1 MAKIDQEEKAKIK
14 ELFSKNLKDD
24 VNLLFFTKD
33 EDCQYCGDTE
43 EILEEVTGLDEK
55 VSFEKHKLGSDKA
68 EEYGI
73 DRAPAIIFLNED
85 GTDSGLHF
93 YGIPSGYEFTSLI
106 EDILDASDRE
116 RIDLS
121 DDIKEQIK
129 AIDDE
134 ITLQVFITP
143 TCPYCPRAVRVAH
156 QMALLNPNI
165 RGEMVEA
172 IEFEELSASYN
183 VSGVPKTVINHGAD
197 EQVGAVPAKTI
208 LSKIQNLPEDAAV
221 ASE

>member
-1 MAKIDQEEKAKIK
+1 MAKIAQDEKTKIK

-24 VNLLFFTKD
+24 VNLLFFSQ
-33 EDCQYCGDTE
+33 EENCQYCGDTE
-43 EILEEVTGLDEK
+43 EILDEVTGLDDK
-55 VSFEKHKLGSDKA
+55 VNFEKHMVGSEKA
-68 EEYGI
+68 EEFGVDKGPVI
-73 DRAPAIIFLNED
+73 VFLNED
-85 GTDSGLHF
+85 DNDSGLRF
-93 YGIPSGYEFTSLI
+93 NGIPSGYEFTSLI
-106 EDILDASDRE
+106 EDILDASDKE

-121 DDIKEQIK
+121 DDIKAEVK
-129 AIDDE
+129 ALE
-134 ITLQVFITP
+134 NEVTLQVFITP

-172 IEFEELSASYN
+172 IEFEELSAAYN

-208 LSKIQNLPEDAAV
+208 LNKIKKLQQNTAV

>member
-1 MAKIDQEEKAKIK
+1 M
-14 ELFSKNLKDD
+14 
-24 VNLLFFTKD
+24 
-33 EDCQYCGDTE
+33 
-43 EILEEVTGLDEK
+43 
-55 VSFEKHKLGSDKA
+55 
-68 EEYGI
+68 
-73 DRAPAIIFLNED
+73 
-85 GTDSGLHF
+85 
-93 YGIPSGYEFTSLI
+93 
-106 EDILDASDRE
+106 DASDRE

-121 DDIKEQIK
+121 DDIKEQLK
-129 AIDDE
+129 AIDEE

-208 LSKIQNLPEDAAV
+208 LSKIQNLQEDAAV

>member
-14 ELFSKNLKDD
+14 ELFEKNLKDD

-43 EILEEVTGLDEK
+43 EILEEVTGLDDK
-55 VSFEKHKLGSDKA
+55 VSFEKHKLGNEKA

-85 GTDSGLHF
+85 GSDSGLHF

-121 DDIKEQIK
+121 DDIKEQVK
-129 AIDDE
+129 AIDEE

-208 LSKIQNLPEDAAV
+208 LSKIQNLAEDAAV

>member
-14 ELFSKNLKDD
+14 ELFGKNLKDD

-55 VSFEKHKLGSDKA
+55 VSFEKYKLESDKA
-68 EEYGI
+68 EEYGV

-85 GTDSGLHF
+85 GSDSGLHF

-106 EDILDASDRE
+106 EDILDASDRD

-121 DDIKEQIK
+121 DNIKEQLK
-129 AIDDE
+129 AIDEE

>member
-14 ELFSKNLKDD
+14 ELFEKNLKDD

-55 VSFEKHKLGSDKA
+55 VSFEKHKLESDKA
-68 EEYGI
+68 KEYGV
-73 DRAPAIIFLNED
+73 DRAPATIFLNED
-85 GTDSGLHF
+85 GSDSGLHF

-121 DDIKEQIK
+121 DDIKEQVK
-129 AIDDE
+129 AIDEE

-208 LSKIQNLPEDAAV
+208 LSKIQNLPEDVAV